1 MISQNTRLGFPRS
14 VRIIKSEDFGKLL
27 RSENPG
33 AVRLGR
39 DLVSINVLPNKDI
52 GRVRFGFTVGKHNV
66 PRSVDRAL
74 VKRVLR
80 DCCRKELPNFRA
92 LASELAAGLEIGLRL
107 RQPLKNVGRAVTVAE
122 AKASVRKSA
131 EACLRAA
138 KKRLP
143 EAVERFL
150 KAAA

>member
-1 MISQNTRLGFPRS
+1 MIEQNTRLGFPRS

-39 DLVSINVLPNKDI
+39 DLVSVNVLPNKDI

-74 VKRVLR
+74 VKRVFR
-80 DCCRKELPNFRA
+80 DVSRHDLPQFRA
-92 LASELAAGLEIGLRL
+92 LAEELGVGLEIGLRI
-107 RQPLKNVGRAVTVAE
+107 RRPLKNIGRDVAVAAAKTVV
-122 AKASVRKSA
+122 SSGT
-131 EACLRAA
+131 EACLRAV

-143 EAVERFL
+143 EAVGRF
-150 KAAA
+150 KQY

>member
-1 MISQNTRLGFPRS
+1 MIVQNTRLGFPRS

-39 DLVSINVLPNKDI
+39 DLVSVNVLPNKDI

-74 VKRVLR
+74 VKRVFR
-80 DCCRKELPNFRA
+80 DVSRHDLPQFRSLAEELGV
-92 LASELAAGLEIGLRL
+92 GLDIGLRI
-107 RQPLKNVGRAVTVAE
+107 RRPLKNIGRYVAVAA
-122 AKASVRKSA
+122 AKASVRSGTK
-131 EACLRAA
+131 ACLRAV

-143 EAVERFL
+143 ETVGRF
-150 KAAA
+150 KQH

>member
-1 MISQNTRLGFPRS
+1 MIVQNTRLGFPRS

-39 DLVSINVLPNKDI
+39 DLVSVNVLPNRDI

-74 VKRVLR
+74 VKRVFR
-80 DCCRKELPNFRA
+80 DVSRHDLPQFRSLAEELGV
-92 LASELAAGLEIGLRL
+92 GLDIGLRI
-107 RQPLKNVGRAVTVAE
+107 RRPLKNIGRDVAVAA
-122 AKASVRKSA
+122 AKASVRSGT
-131 EACLRAA
+131 EACLRVV

-143 EAVERFL
+143 ETVGRF
-150 KAAA
+150 KQH

>member
-1 MISQNTRLGFPRS
+1 MIVQNTRLGFPRS

-27 RSENPG
+27 RSENSG

-39 DLVSINVLPNKDI
+39 DLVSVNVLPNKDI

-74 VKRVLR
+74 VKRVFR
-80 DCCRKELPNFRA
+80 DVSRHDLPQFRA
-92 LASELAAGLEIGLRL
+92 LAEELGVGLEIGLRI
-107 RQPLKNVGRAVTVAE
+107 RRPLKNIGRDVAVAA
-122 AKASVRKSA
+122 AKVLVRSGT
-131 EACLRAA
+131 EACLRAV

-143 EAVERFL
+143 EAVGRF
-150 KAAA
+150 KQY

>member
-1 MISQNTRLGFPRS
+1 MIVQNTRLGFPRS

-39 DLVSINVLPNKDI
+39 DLVSVNVLPNKDI

-74 VKRVLR
+74 VKRVFR
-80 DCCRKELPNFRA
+80 DVSRHDLPQFRSLAEELGV
-92 LASELAAGLEIGLRL
+92 GLDIGLRI
-107 RQPLKNVGRAVTVAE
+107 RRPLKNIGRDVAVAA
-122 AKASVRKSA
+122 AKASVRSGT
-131 EACLRAA
+131 EASLRVV

-143 EAVERFL
+143 ETVGRF
-150 KAAA
+150 KQH

>member
-1 MISQNTRLGFPRS
+1 MIVQNTRLGFPRS

-39 DLVSINVLPNKDI
+39 DLVSVNVLPNKDI

-74 VKRVLR
+74 VKRVFR
-80 DCCRKELPNFRA
+80 DVSRHDLPQFRSLAEELGV
-92 LASELAAGLEIGLRL
+92 GLDIGLRI
-107 RQPLKNVGRAVTVAE
+107 RRPLKNIGRDVAVAA
-122 AKASVRKSA
+122 AKASVRSGT
-131 EACLRAA
+131 EACLRVV

-143 EAVERFL
+143 ETVGRF
-150 KAAA
+150 KQQH

>member
-1 MISQNTRLGFPRS
+1 MIEQNTRLGFPRS

-39 DLVSINVLPNKDI
+39 DLVSVNVLPNKDI

-74 VKRVLR
+74 VKRVFR
-80 DCCRKELPNFRA
+80 NVSRHDLPLFRA
-92 LASELAAGLEIGLRL
+92 LADELGDGLEIGLRL
-107 RQPLKNVGRAVTVAE
+107 SRPMKNIGLGVAVAA
-122 AKASVRKSA
+122 AKVLVRSGT
-131 EACLRAA
+131 EACLRAV

-143 EAVERFL
+143 EAVGRF
-150 KAAA
+150 KQY

>member
-1 MISQNTRLGFPRS
+1 MIEQNTRLGFPRS

-39 DLVSINVLPNKDI
+39 DLVSVNVLPNKDI

-74 VKRVLR
+74 VKRVFR
-80 DCCRKELPNFRA
+80 NVSRHDLPQFRA
-92 LASELAAGLEIGLRL
+92 LAEELGVGLEIGLRI
-107 RQPLKNVGRAVTVAE
+107 RRPLKNIGRDVAVAA
-122 AKASVRKSA
+122 AKASVRSGT
-131 EACLRAA
+131 EACLRVV

-143 EAVERFL
+143 ETVGRF
-150 KAAA
+150 KQH

>member
-1 MISQNTRLGFPRS
+1 MIEQNTRLGFPRS

-39 DLVSINVLPNKDI
+39 DLVSVNVLPNKDI

-74 VKRVLR
+74 VKRVFR
-80 DCCRKELPNFRA
+80 NVSRHDLPQFRA
-92 LASELAAGLEIGLRL
+92 LAEELGGGLEI
-107 RQPLKNVGRAVTVAE
+107 
-122 AKASVRKSA
+122 
-131 EACLRAA
+131 
-138 KKRLP
+138 
-143 EAVERFL
+143 
-150 KAAA
+150 

>member
-1 MISQNTRLGFPRS
+1 MIVQNTRLGFPRS

-39 DLVSINVLPNKDI
+39 DLVSVNVLPNKDI

-74 VKRVLR
+74 VKRVFR
-80 DCCRKELPNFRA
+80 DVSRHDLPQFRSLAEELGV
-92 LASELAAGLEIGLRL
+92 GLDIGLRI
-107 RQPLKNVGRAVTVAE
+107 RRPLKNIGRDVTVDA
-122 AKASVRKSA
+122 AKKAVRSGT
-131 EACLRAA
+131 EACLRAV

-143 EAVERFL
+143 DAVGRF
-150 KAAA
+150 KQS

>member
-1 MISQNTRLGFPRS
+1 MIVQNTRLGFPRS

-39 DLVSINVLPNKDI
+39 DLVSVNVLPNKDI

-74 VKRVLR
+74 VKRVFR
-80 DCCRKELPNFRA
+80 DVSRHDLPQFRSLAEELGV
-92 LASELAAGLEIGLRL
+92 GLDIGLRI
-107 RQPLKNVGRAVTVAE
+107 RRPLKNIGRDVAVAA
-122 AKASVRKSA
+122 AKASVRSGT
-131 EACLRAA
+131 EACLRVV

-143 EAVERFL
+143 ETVGRF
-150 KAAA
+150 KQH

>member
-1 MISQNTRLGFPRS
+1 MIEQNTRLGFPRS

-39 DLVSINVLPNKDI
+39 DLVSVNVLPNKDI

-74 VKRVLR
+74 VKRVFR
-80 DCCRKELPNFRA
+80 NVSRHDLPQFRA
-92 LASELAAGLEIGLRL
+92 LAEELGVGLEIGLRI
-107 RQPLKNVGRAVTVAE
+107 RRPLKNIGWDVAGAAAKVLGRSVT
-122 AKASVRKSA
+122 
-131 EACLRAA
+131 EACLRA
-138 KKRLP
+138 
-143 EAVERFL
+143 V
-150 KAAA
+150 

>member
-1 MISQNTRLGFPRS
+1 MIVQNTRLGFPRS

-39 DLVSINVLPNKDI
+39 DLVSVNVLPNKDI

-74 VKRVLR
+74 VKRVFR
-80 DCCRKELPNFRA
+80 DLPQFRSLAEELGV
-92 LASELAAGLEIGLRL
+92 GLDIGLRI
-107 RQPLKNVGRAVTVAE
+107 RRPLKNIGRDVAVAA
-122 AKASVRKSA
+122 AKASVRSGT
-131 EACLRAA
+131 EACLRAV

-143 EAVERFL
+143 ETVGRF
-150 KAAA
+150 KQH

>member
-1 MISQNTRLGFPRS
+1 MISQNTRFGFPRS

-39 DLVSINVLPNKDI
+39 DLVSINVLPNMDI
-52 GRVRFGFTVGKHNV
+52 GHVRFGFTVGKHNV

-74 VKRVLR
+74 AKRVLR
-80 DCCRKELPNFRA
+80 DCCRKELPGFRLMA
-92 LASELAAGLEIGLRL
+92 EELSVGFEIGLRL
-107 RQPLKNVGRAVTVAE
+107 RAPLKNVGRDITVAE
-122 AKASVRKSA
+122 AKVSVRRSA
-131 EACLRAA
+131 EACLRAL

-143 EAVERFL
+143 EAVARFQ
-150 KAAA
+150 KVSA